1 MAVYVIFGMF
11 FILTAIVNV
20 GRRIDKKIIGFLF
33 AFEIIMLWIIIS
45 FRACGYDY
53 YSYQEW
59 YAWMKNGNWV
69 MGSAMIGSEL
79 GYAWL
84 NNVALNYRM
93 VIIVMATL
101 TIGCYAV
108 SIWKLSPMPLFS
120 LFLLL
125 SYTVYPGLMGQYRQ
139 ALACSVFFVSLL
151 FVYDRKIFS
160 IVVLFGSLFHYTLFI
175 CLLVLFMPKKIM
187 KSKGYISLLI
197 VAFLCNL
204 LTYNVFVNV
213 SSLFPTVIQ
222 YKIDYYRISEE
233 GLSVGLNMA
242 MVLRVV
248 IFILFYLNRNYIS
261 VYKYGSLIFN
271 VYFFSL
277 FFYLAL
283 GFLPQLSIR
292 GTQAFYLAEIILAA
306 MVVRNAIYYR
316 WAYFLFFL
324 VVGIYRQ
331 VSFFTSEQG
340 MIDYIPYKYIFNLI

>member
-1 MAVYVIFGMF
+1 MAVYVIYGII

-20 GRRIDKKIIGFLF
+20 DRRIDKKIIGLLF
-33 AFEIIMLWIIIS
+33 VFEIIILWFIVS
-45 FRACGYDY
+45 FRSCGFDY
-53 YSYQEW
+53 YSYREW
-59 YAWMKNGNWV
+59 YDWMKNGDWV
-69 MGSAMIGSEL
+69 MNSAILGSEL

-108 SIWKLSPMPLFS
+108 SIWKLSPIPLFS

-139 ALACSVFFVSLL
+139 ALACSVFFISLL
-151 FVYDRKIFS
+151 FVDNKKILLS
-160 IVVLFGSLFHYTLFI
+160 VVLFGLFFHYTLFI
-175 CLLVLFMPKKIM
+175 CLFVLLMPQKIM
-187 KSKGYISLLI
+187 KSKMYIYLLI
-197 VAFLCNL
+197 VGFLCNL
-204 LTYNVFVNV
+204 LAYDIFVNI
-213 SSLFPTVIQ
+213 SSLSPTEIQ
-222 YKIDYYRISEE
+222 YKINYYRMYEE

-248 IFILFYLNRNYIS
+248 IFVLFYSNRNCIAT
-261 VYKYGSLIFN
+261 YKYGSLFFN
-271 VYFFSL
+271 IYFFSI
-277 FFYLAL
+277 FIYLAL

-292 GTQAFYLAEIILAA
+292 GTQAFYLVEIILAA
-306 MVVRNAIYYR
+306 MIVRNAIYYR

-324 VVGIYRQ
+324 LVGIYRQ